1 MLRPGRKTRAAA
13 ALAVSGVCVWYIVA
27 RIDFRET
34 GRVLSHSN
42 LWLVG
47 AAFAILVAALV
58 PLAWRWQRLLA
69 ARGIHDNLSWLLRA
83 YFVSYTASQVLPTSL
98 GGDAMRI
105 VETSRRHP
113 GEGGD
118 VAGSVLL
125 ERLLG
130 GVATLLLGLVA
141 FVLAIGRLEIGPYVW
156 LELAITIATVFAA
169 AVLFSRRARR
179 PLRRIEPPLERLR
192 VAGLIRKLYLG
203 LHAYRDHSRLVIE
216 MLGLTVVVQAF
227 RVLSIWL
234 CGVAVGI
241 HLSPLPYFVMG
252 PMFFLVM
259 LAPFTLNGFA
269 LREAFFVSF
278 LGQLGV
284 SADQA
289 FACGFL
295 YFLLALALSAP
306 GALIWAGESAG
317 ALARTARHRDEPCPE
332 QCSREGA
339 LEQPERRGGRGGQ
352 PRDLV
357 RRL

>member
-1 MLRPGRKTRAAA
+1 MHRPGRSARAVA
-13 ALAVSGVCVWYIVA
+13 ALVVSGLCVWYIVA
-27 RIDFRET
+27 KIDFRET
-34 GRVLSHSN
+34 GHVLSNSN
-42 LWLVG
+42 LWQVG
-47 AAFAILVAALV
+47 AAFAILVLALV

-69 ARGIHDNLSWLLRA
+69 VRGIHDNFGWLLRA

-113 GEGGD
+113 GDGGD

-156 LELAITIATVFAA
+156 LELAIALGTVCGAT
-169 AVLFSRRARR
+169 VLFSRRARR
-179 PLRRIEPPLERLR
+179 HLRRLEPPLERLR
-192 VAGLIRKLYLG
+192 VAGVIRKLYLG
-203 LHAYRDHSRLVIE
+203 LHAYRDHPRLVLE

-234 CGVAVGI
+234 CGLAVGI

-306 GALIWAGESAG
+306 GAVIWGGESVRGLGRA
-317 ALARTARHRDEPCPE
+317 ARRTAP
-332 QCSREGA
+332 S
-339 LEQPERRGGRGGQ
+339 
-352 PRDLV
+352 
-357 RRL
+357 